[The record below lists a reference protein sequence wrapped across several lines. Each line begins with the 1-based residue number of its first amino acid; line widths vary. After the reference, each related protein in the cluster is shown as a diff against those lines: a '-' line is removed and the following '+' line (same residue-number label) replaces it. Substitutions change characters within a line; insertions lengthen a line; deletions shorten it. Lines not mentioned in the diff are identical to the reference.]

1 MFRSALSAPA
11 GRIGDRMHRDDVSPS
26 RQERLFYQWIEIERG
41 KVGKGNDVDPETEMP
56 SALDEKL
63 KEAIVGEL
71 KRQAAGRPQTL
82 SVSDSPDLFVNGKI
96 DLDALIMVVAGSVA
110 GGP

>member
-1 MFRSALSAPA
+1 M
-11 GRIGDRMHRDDVSPS
+11 V
-26 RQERLFYQWIEIERG
+26 
-41 KVGKGNDVDPETEMP
+41 

-71 KRQAAGRPQTL
+71 KRQAADRPQSL
-82 SVSDSPDLFVNGKI
+82 RVNDSQGLIVNGKI

>member
-1 MFRSALSAPA
+1 MAEKRA
-11 GRIGDRMHRDDVSPS
+11 IDT
-26 RQERLFYQWIEIERG
+26 
-41 KVGKGNDVDPETEMP
+41 ETEMT

-71 KRQAAGRPQTL
+71 KRQAADKPQAL

>member
-1 MFRSALSAPA
+1 M
-11 GRIGDRMHRDDVSPS
+11 VS
-26 RQERLFYQWIEIERG
+26 
-41 KVGKGNDVDPETEMP
+41 V
-56 SALDEKL
+56 LDEKL

-71 KRQAAGRPQTL
+71 KRQAADRPQSL
-82 SVSDSPDLFVNGKI
+82 SVNDSQDLVVNGKI

>member
-1 MFRSALSAPA
+1 M
-11 GRIGDRMHRDDVSPS
+11 VS
-26 RQERLFYQWIEIERG
+26 
-41 KVGKGNDVDPETEMP
+41 T
-56 SALDEKL
+56 LDEKL

-71 KRQAAGRPQTL
+71 KRQAADKPQSL
-82 SVSDSPDLFVNGKI
+82 SVNDSQDLVVNGKI

>member
-1 MFRSALSAPA
+1 MADEEAKGCY
-11 GRIGDRMHRDDVSPS
+11 GRPLEEGAMV
-26 RQERLFYQWIEIERG
+26 
-41 KVGKGNDVDPETEMP
+41 

-71 KRQAAGRPQTL
+71 KRQAADKPQSL
-82 SVSDSPDLFVNGKI
+82 SVNDSQDLVVNGKI
-96 DLDALIMVVAGSVA
+96 DLDALVMVVAGSVA

>member
-1 MFRSALSAPA
+1 M
-11 GRIGDRMHRDDVSPS
+11 VS
-26 RQERLFYQWIEIERG
+26 
-41 KVGKGNDVDPETEMP
+41 T
-56 SALDEKL
+56 LDEKL

-71 KRQAAGRPQTL
+71 KRQAADKPQSL
-82 SVSDSPDLFVNGKI
+82 NVNDSQDLIVNGKI